1 MKYHLLPIPKK
12 LTHQE
17 NNNSQLKFAFLDAKR
32 ELKNSLTKL
41 CRKEKGEHSN
51 EIFYLYDKENMQKL
65 IKQLNDGDE
74 IVLHGEGQ
82 PFLIGLEQP
91 SDYDLTPFKL
101 AKLLAKNNLPDID
114 ININLLACFSA
125 TQYHELNF
133 AHDTSDALFA
143 IFKYE
148 KPRVTGYTG
157 MIKVSGNA
165 KFSVTT
171 EMEKDKRGSH
181 GSLKDACL
189 VYRNGQ
195 LIKKGRILGD
205 NSHIAYSWAAV
216 YIERARKQNAI
227 VAFAKENNDSH
238 AKAKITRS
246 KSFESNLNLVG
257 EKQAALTPN
266 LRREQSLMFFFTPS
280 QEYEKPMPPEDSSL
294 LLPELL

>member
-1 MKYHLLPIPKK
+1 
-12 LTHQE
+12 
-17 NNNSQLKFAFLDAKR
+17 
-32 ELKNSLTKL
+32 LTKL
-41 CRKEKGEHSN
+41 CRKEKGVHSN

-82 PFLIGLEQP
+82 PFLIGLEEP

-101 AKLLAKNNLPDID
+101 AKLLAKNNLLDID

-125 TQYHELNF
+125 TQYYELNF

-148 KPRVTGYTG
+148 KSTVTGYTG

-171 EMEKDKRGSH
+171 EMEKDKRGTH
-181 GSLKDACL
+181 GSLRDACL

-205 NSHIAYSWAAV
+205 DSHLAYSWAAV
-216 YIERARKQNAI
+216 HIERARKGNAI
-227 VAFAKENNDSH
+227 VAFAKAANDNN

-246 KSFESNLNLVG
+246 KSFDSNLTLEG
-257 EKQAALTPN
+257 EEQALIPN
-266 LRREQSLMFFFTPS
+266 LRRKQSLMFFFTPS
-280 QEYEKPMPPEDSSL
+280 QKYENPMTPEDSSL
-294 LLPELL
+294 LLPRLL

>member
-1 MKYHLLPIPKK
+1 MKYHVLPIPKK
-12 LTHQE
+12 LTPQE
-17 NNNSQLKFAFLDAKR
+17 NNNNQLKFAFLDAKR
-32 ELKNSLTKL
+32 ELKNNLTKL
-41 CRKEKGEHSN
+41 CRKEKGMHSN

-65 IKQLNDGDE
+65 MKQLNDGDE

-82 PFLIGLEQP
+82 PFLIGLEEP

-125 TQYHELNF
+125 TQYCELNF
-133 AHDTSDALFA
+133 AHDTSDALFT

-148 KPRVTGYTG
+148 KPKVTGYTG
-157 MIKVSGNA
+157 MIKVSDNA

-171 EMEKDKRGSH
+171 EMEKDKRGTH

-205 NSHIAYSWAAV
+205 NSHIAYSWATV
-216 YIERARKQNAI
+216 YIERARKENAI
-227 VAFAKENNDSH
+227 VALAKANIDNH
-238 AKAKITRS
+238 GKAKITRS
-246 KSFESNLNLVG
+246 KSFDANLTT
-257 EKQAALTPN
+257 EREEQALTPT
-266 LRREQSLMFFFTPS
+266 LRRKQSMLFFSPSEEYKNPMTPENTS
-280 QEYEKPMPPEDSSL
+280 V
-294 LLPELL
+294 LLPGSL

>member
-1 MKYHLLPIPKK
+1 MKYHVLPIPKK
-12 LTHQE
+12 LTPQE
-17 NNNSQLKFAFLDAKR
+17 NTNNQLKFVFLDAKR
-32 ELKNSLTKL
+32 ELKNNLTKL
-41 CRKEKGEHSN
+41 CRKEKGMHSN
-51 EIFYLYDKENMQKL
+51 QIFYLYDKENMQTL
-65 IKQLNDGDE
+65 ISQLKDGDE

-82 PFLIGLEQP
+82 PFLIGLEEP

-101 AKLLAKNNLPDID
+101 AKLLAKNKLPDID

-125 TQYHELNF
+125 TQYYELNF
-133 AHDTSDALFA
+133 AQNTSDALCA

-171 EMEKDKRGSH
+171 EMEKDKRGTH

-195 LIKKGRILGD
+195 LIKNGRILGD
-205 NSHIAYSWAAV
+205 NSRIAYSWAAAH
-216 YIERARKQNAI
+216 IERARKENAI
-227 VAFAKENNDSH
+227 VAFAKGSIDNP

-246 KSFESNLNLVG
+246 NSFDMN
-257 EKQAALTPN
+257 LTPV
-266 LRREQSLMFFFTPS
+266 REEQVLTPTLKRNQSLMFFSPS
-280 QEYEKPMPPEDSSL
+280 QENENPMTPEYSSL
-294 LLPELL
+294 LLSGSL